1 MTTVNGSGYAGTGLT
16 QPKLVRTLEQS
27 PECRRHGS
35 DRETARGPRRLA
47 NETQSLPTAI
57 VRPDA
62 TRRWSRGQGQADLPA
77 EQPAPGAGP
86 RLPATD
92 AYPCGS
98 RYRVRPAP
106 QGPPLV
112 DCLIRTG
119 IKAVL
124 PTQYRMT
131 RSAEFGATVKYG
143 VRAVQPDI
151 VVHVRRD
158 DQDAGGPRIGL
169 VVTKSVGSAVQ
180 RHRVSRRLRHVA
192 RAVIDDLDPVE
203 RVVVRALPSSRRAIS
218 ARLEQ
223 QLRAAL
229 QRSHQMMEKG
239 R

>member
-1 MTTVNGSGYAGTGLT
+1 MSATRQRPGNSPGTAPVSERDAELTNGHRVPIG
-16 QPKLVRTLEQS
+16 
-27 PECRRHGS
+27 H
-35 DRETARGPRRLA
+35 DRMACARD
-47 NETQSLPTAI
+47 
-57 VRPDA
+57 VMPDA

-158 DQDAGGPRIGL
+158 DQDADGPRIGL